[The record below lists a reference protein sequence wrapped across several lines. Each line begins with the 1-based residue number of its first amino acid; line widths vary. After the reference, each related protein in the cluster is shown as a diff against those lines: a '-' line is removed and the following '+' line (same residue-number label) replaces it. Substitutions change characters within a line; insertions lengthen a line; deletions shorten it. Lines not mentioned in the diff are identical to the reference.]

1 MTVMLDRETIAYV
14 DPNSAYFEDFG
25 PFDGR
30 VWLNTAHQ
38 GPLPKVAREA
48 GRVALEQKVRP
59 HLLRDEDF
67 FEVPGRLRA
76 ALGKLVGASP
86 DDIILANST
95 TYGLDLLANGMQWQR
110 GDEVLVVDGDFP
122 ADVFP
127 WLILRNQGV
136 VVRFIEAQAGRV
148 DPQQLSSEISPRT
161 RLFCTS
167 WVNSFSGWTIDAAS
181 IGQICRKNNVI
192 FVLNAAQGLGARVL
206 DLQALA
212 VDAVTC
218 CGFKW
223 LCGPY
228 ATGFSW
234 LSPTLR
240 ESLTPQHAYW
250 LAMQAGK
257 PLSKMRDYSLRT
269 DLGARAWDVFCTANF
284 FNFMP
289 WTAAI
294 EYLLLAK
301 PQSVARYD
309 QQLVT
314 QFLQNLDEDR
324 FELIS
329 PRAEPE
335 RSTLIVMRPRKP
347 QEAGIWQERLS
358 IAGFDV
364 AVREGNLRI
373 SPHLHN
379 SPEDISGLMRV
390 LSS

>member
-1 MTVMLDRETIAYV
+1 VVLDRETMASV
-14 DPNSAYFEDFG
+14 DPTNLYVEDFG

-38 GPLPKVAREA
+38 GPLPKVAIEA
-48 GRVALEQKVRP
+48 GRAALEQKARP
-59 HLLRDEDF
+59 HLLREEDF
-67 FEVPGRLRA
+67 FEVPRRLRA
-76 ALGKLVGASP
+76 ALGKLTSAAPEDV
-86 DDIILANST
+86 ILGNST

-127 WLILRNQGV
+127 WLMLRNQGV
-136 VVRFIEAQAGRV
+136 IVRFIEARAGGVEPR
-148 DPQQLSSEISPRT
+148 QLSRAISPRT

-167 WVNSFSGWTIDAAS
+167 WVNSFSGGAIDVAG
-181 IGQICRKNNVI
+181 IGQICRDSNVI

-228 ATGFSW
+228 ATGFCW
-234 LSPTLR
+234 LRPALR
-240 ESLTPQHAYW
+240 ESLTSQHAYW

-257 PLSKMRDYSLRT
+257 PLDRMRDYSLRT

-284 FNFMP
+284 FNFVP

-294 EYLLLAK
+294 EYLLQAG
-301 PQSVARYD
+301 PENVARYD
-309 QQLVT
+309 EQLVT
-314 QFLQNLDEDR
+314 QLLQSLDEDR

-329 PRAEPE
+329 PRTQPQ

-347 QEAGIWQERLS
+347 QEAGVWQERLS
-358 IAGFDV
+358 LAGFDV

-379 SPEDISGLMRV
+379 SPEDIARLAGV
-390 LSS
+390 LST